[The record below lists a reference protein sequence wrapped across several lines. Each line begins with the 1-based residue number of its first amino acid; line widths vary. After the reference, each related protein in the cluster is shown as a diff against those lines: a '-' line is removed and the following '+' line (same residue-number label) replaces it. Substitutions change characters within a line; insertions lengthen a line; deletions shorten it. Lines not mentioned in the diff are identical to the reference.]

1 MKFDILRQERYSRG
15 QLLLRTFFGL
25 IYIALPHFFV
35 LMFLVIW
42 SGILAFLAFW
52 SILFTGRYPRSM
64 YEFQVKFLRWLLRV
78 DARLLNLLDGY
89 PKFGL
94 NAVDERVVFEVEYPE
109 HLSVGDLLLKV
120 FLGFFYVLIPH
131 FIGLYIRELVTLVVI
146 FIAWWA
152 VLITGKYPA
161 GLHRFVVGT
170 LRWAFRL
177 VMYQFLLMTDKYP
190 PLHGRPDE
198 E

>member
-1 MKFDILRQERYSRG
+1 MKFEILRQERYSRG

-35 LMFLVIW
+35 LSFLEIW
-42 SGILAFLAFW
+42 SGILTFLAFW

-94 NAVDERVVFEVEYPE
+94 NAVDESVVFEVEYPE
-109 HLSVGDLLLKV
+109 HLGVGDLLLKL
-120 FLGFFYVLIPH
+120 FFGFFYVLIPH
-131 FIGLYIRELVTLVVI
+131 MIGLYIRWLVTAIVI
-146 FIAWWA
+146 SIAWWV
-152 VLITGKYPA
+152 VLITGKYPE

-170 LRWAFRL
+170 LRWSFRL
-177 VMYQFLLMTDKYP
+177 VMYQFMLMTDKYP

>member
-35 LMFLVIW
+35 LMFLEIW

-109 HLSVGDLLLKV
+109 HLGVGDLLLKV
-120 FLGFFYVLIPH
+120 FFGFIYVMIPH
-131 FIGLYIRELVTLVVI
+131 MIGLYIRELVTAVVI